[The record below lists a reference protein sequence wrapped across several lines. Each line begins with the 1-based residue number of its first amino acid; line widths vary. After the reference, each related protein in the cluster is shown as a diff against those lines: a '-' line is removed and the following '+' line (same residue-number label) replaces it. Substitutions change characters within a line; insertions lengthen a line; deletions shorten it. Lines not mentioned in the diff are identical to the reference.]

1 MSLHHIGPFLGT
13 CIPAS
18 SPPSFSSCYVCSPIA
33 APLLLRCEFF
43 TKNRTKAL
51 GKTTMPLESR
61 LEAEKCKAHKQKN
74 NKIPR
79 CSSDACN
86 LRTMRRK
93 ESKWPAKP
101 LTRSSRK
108 ESKDVKATEE
118 LISAEP
124 GEKKQMPVEG
134 KRKPVETVCRH
145 KNAVVHPS
153 APT

>member
-1 MSLHHIGPFLGT
+1 
-13 CIPAS
+13 
-18 SPPSFSSCYVCSPIA
+18 
-33 APLLLRCEFF
+33 
-43 TKNRTKAL
+43 
-51 GKTTMPLESR
+51 
-61 LEAEKCKAHKQKN
+61 
-74 NKIPR
+74 
-79 CSSDACN
+79 
-86 LRTMRRK
+86 MRRK

-108 ESKDVKATEE
+108 ESKDVKATED

-145 KNAVVHPS
+145 KNAVAHPS